1 MTWPWLKKK
10 RRARGAQHRFN
21 FVNDDMLAVKKQNTL
36 ELHSISKRAL
46 KARDSRIK
54 MNRKKTRN
62 SKKQHKNLNSSN
74 NYAGEATTTYSYNN
88 KKCNNNADN
97 KQQQHQQKQ
106 QSSSRLYC
114 VLSQTQPNSAKLAY
128 SGLILHALSLHL
140 SVCLAQ
146 AKRAWINMRRHLG
159 YPEAA

>member
-1 MTWPWLKKK
+1 
-10 RRARGAQHRFN
+10 
-21 FVNDDMLAVKKQNTL
+21 MLAVKKQNTL

-88 KKCNNNADN
+88 KQCNNNADN
-97 KQQQHQQKQ
+97 TQQQHQQKQ

-114 VLSQTQPNSAKLAY
+114 VLSQTQPNSAKLSQTGIFWAY
-128 SGLILHALSLHL
+128 SARTKSASLSLSCTGEAGLNQH
-140 SVCLAQ
+140 AQ
-146 AKRAWINMRRHLG
+146 APWISRGCVGVTQGRSRRDFVDFFFGPL
-159 YPEAA
+159 

>member
-1 MTWPWLKKK
+1 MTCSLWKK
-10 RRARGAQHRFN
+10 
-21 FVNDDMLAVKKQNTL
+21 MKKQNTL

-54 MNRKKTRN
+54 MNRKKTSN

-74 NYAGEATTTYSYNN
+74 TYAGSNSHNGQEKPQRHTATTTNN
-88 KKCNNNADN
+88 VTTTPTTNSN
-97 KQQQHQQKQ
+97 
-106 QSSSRLYC
+106 STSRSSRVLQDCTVYSAK
-114 VLSQTQPNSAKLAY
+114 LSQPQPNSAKLAY

-146 AKRAWINMRRHLG
+146 AKRALINMRRHLG